1 MALGSFSAA
10 LSGLRA
16 SNMYLGV
23 IGNNLA
29 NINTVG
35 FKASAVQFADLVSQ
49 SVGGSSSNPMQIG
62 LGVGVGSISPSF
74 TQGAIESSQLA
85 TNVAIQGGGF
95 FVISNAT
102 GIGYTRAGNFTLDN
116 SGALVTPDG
125 SKVQGWSTVD
135 PVTNL
140 VNTSGVPGNIVIPP
154 GALRAPTA
162 TTSFKTMT
170 NLNATAAVGA
180 TFSTAVTTYD
190 ALGASHV
197 LTVTY
202 TKTGAN
208 AWSTQMTVPGAEV
221 VGGTAGTPFV
231 LASGTLALAFNATG
245 QLTTINAA
253 PPTDRTITTPAY
265 TNGASASTWNWDVM
279 EGTTAA
285 LTQYS
290 TESSTSSI
298 TQSGNG
304 AGRVDDITI
313 GTDGRI
319 LASFGAS
326 GAVAIGQIAIANFNN
341 PEGLSKAGSNR
352 YSATDASGVPN
363 IGVAGTGG
371 RGELIG
377 NALEQSNV
385 DVAEEFTRMILAQ
398 RGYQANA
405 KTITVA
411 DELMVETMNLKR

>member
-16 SNMYLGV
+16 SSMYLGV

-35 FKASAVQFADLVSQ
+35 FKSSAVQFSDLVSQ
-49 SVGGSSSNPMQIG
+49 SVGGSSANPMQIG

-85 TNVAIQGGGF
+85 TNVAIQGNGF
-95 FVISNAT
+95 FVISNPT

-116 SGALVTPDG
+116 EGTLVTPDG
-125 SKVQGWSTVD
+125 STVQGWMTVD
-135 PVTNL
+135 PVTGL
-140 VNTSGVPGNIVIPP
+140 VNTTGVPGNITIPP
-154 GALRAPTA
+154 GVLRAPTA
-162 TTSFKTMT
+162 TTSFKTVS
-170 NLNATAAVGA
+170 NLNAAAPVGA
-180 TFSTAVTTYD
+180 TFATTVTTYD
-190 ALGASHV
+190 ALGTAHV

-202 TKTGAN
+202 EKTGAN
-208 AWSTQMTVPGAEV
+208 AWSTEMTVPGEDV

-231 LASGTLALAFNATG
+231 LGSGTLALAFDNTG
-245 QLTTINAA
+245 QLTTINAG

-265 TNGASASTWNWDVM
+265 TNGAAASTWNWDLM
-279 EGTTAA
+279 EGTTASI
-285 LTQYS
+285 TQYS
-290 TESSTSSI
+290 TESATSSI
-298 TQSGNG
+298 TQSGNA

-313 GTDGRI
+313 AADGRI

-341 PEGLSKAGSNR
+341 AEGLSKFGSNR
-352 YSATDASGVPN
+352 YVATDASGVPN